1 MFAVAPEV
9 ILSKIL
15 LFDRTDTLEGGNEA
29 DEENSA
35 LREVKRNNIQEHSKD
50 DRKRLAPSD
59 FQDLSPQIKCR
70 TCLSMNNISS
80 SESNATHAIREP
92 DQQVLF

>member
-1 MFAVAPEV
+1 MYAVAPEV

-35 LREVKRNNIQEHSKD
+35 LREV
-50 DRKRLAPSD
+50 
-59 FQDLSPQIKCR
+59 
-70 TCLSMNNISS
+70 
-80 SESNATHAIREP
+80 
-92 DQQVLF
+92 